1 MRAAALL
8 SLLLLACDAP
18 SAPEARGPGRGV
30 RGPTD
35 LPSPVAAPAPSPSR
49 ARREPRA
56 TPLPSLARAEPVA
69 PPAPA
74 AAAAAAPEDP
84 SASVL
89 SATLARAFGTPT
101 DCITART
108 RERLTTGDG
117 VRRLTLQV
125 QVVVAGSGRVTRAS
139 VSGSQLAE
147 DDLAC
152 LRRRAEALTLDGPI
166 PDAPRSITTSIE
178 YEVRAA
184 RVAPS
189 GPAPIVG
196 VPRGPGQVAPS
207 STLPGAQSET
217 ERPPGFI
224 PPSSTLP
231 ALAE

>member
-1 MRAAALL
+1 
-8 SLLLLACDAP
+8 LLACDAP

-49 ARREPRA
+49 ARPEPRA
-56 TPLPSLARAEPVA
+56 RPLPSLGRADPVA
-69 PPAPA
+69 APAP
-74 AAAAAAPEDP
+74 AAAPEDP
-84 SASVL
+84 SASDL
-89 SATLARAFGTPT
+89 SAALARAFGTPT

-108 RERLTTGDG
+108 RERLATGDG
-117 VRRLTLQV
+117 ARRLTLQV

-139 VSGSQLAE
+139 VSGSPLAE

-184 RVAPS
+184 RVTPS
-189 GPAPIVG
+189 GPDPIVG

-207 STLPGAQSET
+207 STLPGAQTET